1 MWYLSS
7 LIKQAG
13 EAEWCAKIFCEQ
25 VFCFIEPRLLMLDSN
40 EKGGGRLPKTN
51 AHDHETAENPDY
63 NKIRECLE
71 LNIF

>member
-1 MWYLSS
+1 MLKYFVN
-7 LIKQAG
+7 K
-13 EAEWCAKIFCEQ
+13 F
-25 VFCFIEPRLLMLDSN
+25 FCFIEPRLLMLDSN
-40 EKGGGRLPKTN
+40 EKEGRLPKTN

>member
-13 EAEWCAKIFCEQ
+13 EAEWYAKIFCEQ

-40 EKGGGRLPKTN
+40 EKGGGAASQDKCPRSQN
-51 AHDHETAENPDY
+51 R
-63 NKIRECLE
+63 REPWLQ
-71 LNIF
+71 

>member
-13 EAEWCAKIFCEQ
+13 EAEWYAKIFCEQ
-25 VFCFIEPRLLMLDSN
+25 VFLFYWATTLDVGF
-40 EKGGGRLPKTN
+40 KWKGGRLPKTN